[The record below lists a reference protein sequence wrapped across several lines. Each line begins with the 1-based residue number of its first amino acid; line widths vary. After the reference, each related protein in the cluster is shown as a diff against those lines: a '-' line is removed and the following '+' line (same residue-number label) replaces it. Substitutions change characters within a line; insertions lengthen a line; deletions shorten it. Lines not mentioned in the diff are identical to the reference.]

1 MKKLTLVGAGCGDPD
16 LITLKGVKA
25 LQNADAILY
34 DALANEALLA
44 HARPDAIKVFVGKRR
59 GKQGFLQEDINN
71 LIIECVEKHGNV
83 VRLKG
88 GDPYVFG
95 RGFEEILFA
104 QQHGIETAY
113 VPGISS
119 AIAAAG
125 LVGIPVTH
133 RGVSQSF
140 WVVTATAAD
149 ESLPKDL
156 TMAQSDA
163 TVIVLMGLAK
173 IKEIAQVFIDNGK
186 SNLPV
191 AVIQNGSLPTEKT
204 AIGTVETIAQV
215 IENEQIIAPAILI
228 FGNVVNLLQPR
239 ANEFARY

>member
-34 DALANEALLA
+34 DALANDALLE
-44 HARPDAIKVFVGKRR
+44 HARPDAIKIFVGKRR

-71 LIIECVEKHGNV
+71 LIIECVEKYGNV

-95 RGFEEILFA
+95 RGFEEILHA

-119 AIAAAG
+119 SIAAAG
-125 LVGIPVTH
+125 LAGIPVTH
-133 RGVSQSF
+133 RGASQSF
-140 WVVTATAAD
+140 WVLTATAAD
-149 ESLPKDL
+149 ESLPTDL
-156 TMAQSDA
+156 KLAAQSDA
-163 TVIVLMGLAK
+163 TVIILMGLAK
-173 IKEIAQVFIDNGK
+173 IKEIAAVFIDNGK
-186 SNLPV
+186 SKLPV

-204 AIGTVETIAQV
+204 VIGTAETIAQL
-215 IENEQIIAPAILI
+215 IEKEGIIAPAILI
-228 FGNVVNLLQPR
+228 FGKVVNLTHR
-239 ANEFARY
+239 GE

>member
-34 DALANEALLA
+34 DALANAALLA
-44 HARPDAIKVFVGKRR
+44 HARPDTIKIFVGKRR

-71 LIIECVEKHGNV
+71 LIVECVEKYGNV

-95 RGFEEILFA
+95 RGFEEILHA

-119 AIAAAG
+119 SIAAAG
-125 LVGIPVTH
+125 LAGIPVTH
-133 RGVSQSF
+133 RGASQSF

-149 ESLPKDL
+149 ESLPNDL
-156 TMAQSDA
+156 RLAAQSDA

-173 IKEIAQVFIDNGK
+173 IKEIAAVFIENGK
-186 SNLPV
+186 PNLPV

-204 AIGTVETIAQV
+204 AIGTIETIAQI
-215 IENEQIIAPAILI
+215 IENEQITAPAILI
-228 FGNVVNLLQPR
+228 FGNVVNLYHGL
-239 ANEFARY
+239 

>member
-34 DALANEALLA
+34 DALANEALLE
-44 HARPDAIKVFVGKRR
+44 HAKPDVIKIFVGKRR

-71 LIIECVEKHGNV
+71 LIVECVEKYGNV

-88 GDPYVFG
+88 GDPFVFG
-95 RGFEEILFA
+95 RGFEEILYA

-133 RGVSQSF
+133 RGASQSF

-149 ESLPKDL
+149 ESLPDDL
-156 TMAQSDA
+156 KRAAQSDA

-173 IKEIAQVFIDNGK
+173 IKEIAQIFIENGK
-186 SNLPV
+186 QNLPV
-191 AVIQNGSLPTEKT
+191 AVIQNGSLPTEKV
-204 AIGTVETIAQV
+204 AIGTVETIADI
-215 IENEQIIAPAILI
+215 IEKEQITAPAILI
-228 FGNVVNLLQPR
+228 FGNVASLKNSNFLFNV
-239 ANEFARY
+239 